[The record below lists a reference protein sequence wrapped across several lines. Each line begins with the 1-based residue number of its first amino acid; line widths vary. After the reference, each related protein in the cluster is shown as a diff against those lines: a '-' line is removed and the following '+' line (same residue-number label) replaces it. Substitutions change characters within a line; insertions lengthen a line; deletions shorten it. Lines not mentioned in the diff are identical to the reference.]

1 MIDAILRLSL
11 RFRIYVVLGMLA
23 FAAFSLWMLP
33 SLTIDAFP
41 DTTPV
46 QVQINTYATGLAA
59 EEVERQVTFPIEQE
73 INGMPKL
80 NQLRSLSKFGLSQVT
95 VTFEEGTNIYF
106 ARQQV
111 TERINNAVL
120 PAGVVKPTL
129 GPVAT
134 GLGEVLHFMV
144 QPSSPETSLTE
155 VRTFFDWVVKPN
167 LRKVPGVAE
176 INAWGGEKKQYQ
188 IRIDPD
194 RLITY
199 DISFEQVVDAIK
211 ATNMNAGGS
220 SINRGTE
227 TLIIQGIARTTTLDQ
242 IRNIVVG
249 IKKDIPI
256 QVSDVAVVMIG
267 NDFRL
272 GAISYMGKG
281 ESVMGLGFML
291 IGESSNTVTHRLK
304 EKYETIKASLPKDIK
319 MEIAYDRT
327 ELVDKVIGTVRS
339 NLFEGGLLV
348 IAILFIFLGNLRAG
362 IVVAT
367 AIPFSMF
374 FAFNGMMAFGIAGSL
389 LSLGAI
395 DFGMVVDSS
404 VVLVEHLMRRLGEEG
419 AEKRNRLELIYE
431 AAMEVRMPTLFGELI
446 IIIVYLPILT
456 LEGVEGKLFR
466 PMALTVVFAL
476 VGSLILSLTL
486 IPALA
491 SLLLPKKMSHSE
503 PFVVRIAV
511 WIYKPVLKLVLRFRI
526 AAILMVV
533 GVSMVAIM
541 MARSLGSEFIPKLS
555 EGAIVINIFRPVGT
569 SIQEAVRYNTK
580 LEKMVLAAFPDE
592 VKRVWS
598 RLGSPEVATD
608 PMGPEETDFFITLNP
623 REKWTKAK
631 TQEELIGLVDE
642 LIKPLIGQEYSFTQ
656 PIEQRMNEMISG
668 VRADVAVKIFGDNFE
683 ILKKKAEQVEQILK
697 SIQGAEDVLVEPV
710 SGQPVLQIKLKQ
722 EQLAIHGLAAK
733 TVLQH
738 IETLGSQPLGE
749 ILEGEQRFP
758 LVAKFPDSLKTRPE
772 AIGSLIVT
780 AASGEKIPLAG
791 IADIQEIRGPSRI
804 SREWGQRRITI
815 QCNVRNRDIG
825 SFVTEAQKQIKTKV
839 NFPTSRYRVEWGGGQ
854 FEQLAAAKSRLA
866 VIVPIS
872 LLLIIF
878 LLYLTYRNMTDTL
891 IVFSSVPLAC
901 IGGVAALWFR
911 QMPFS
916 ISAAVGF
923 IALFGLGVLNGM
935 LLVTFIRQLRAEG
948 MALLQAIE
956 NAGVTRL
963 RAVLMT
969 ALVAGFGFI
978 PMAFSDGVG
987 AEVQRP
993 LASVVIGGVISSSAL
1008 TLFILPV
1015 IYSFFAPKKVPALE
1029 TK

>member
-1 MIDAILRLSL
+1 MIDSILKLSL
-11 RFRIYVVLGMLA
+11 KYRIFVVLGMLA

-46 QVQINTYATGLAA
+46 QVQINTYAIGLAA

-80 NQLRSLSKFGLSQVT
+80 HQLRSLSKFGLSQVT
-95 VTFEEGTNIYF
+95 VTFEDGTNIYF

-120 PAGVVKPTL
+120 PVGVVKPTL

-144 QPSSPETSLTE
+144 QPASPETSLTD
-155 VRTFFDWVVKPN
+155 VRTFFDWVVKPS

-220 SINRGTE
+220 NINRGTE
-227 TLIIQGIARTTTLDQ
+227 TLIIQGIARTTTLDE

-256 QVSDVAVVMIG
+256 HVSDVAVVMVG
-267 NDFRL
+267 NESRL

-291 IGESSNTVTHRLK
+291 IGESSNAVTHRLK
-304 EKYETIKASLPKDIK
+304 DKYETIKASLPKDIK
-319 MEIAYDRT
+319 MDIAYDRT
-327 ELVDKVIGTVRS
+327 ELVDKVIGTVRG

-404 VVLVEHLMRRLGEEG
+404 VVLVEHLMSRMGEEG

-491 SLLLPKKMSHSE
+491 SLLLPKKMSHSD
-503 PFVVRIAV
+503 PIVVRIAV
-511 WIYKPVLKLVLRFRI
+511 WIYKPLLKLVLRFRI
-526 AAILMVV
+526 AAILLVV
-533 GVSMVAIM
+533 CVSLVAVM

-631 TQEELIGLVDE
+631 TQEELVGLVDE
-642 LIKPLIGQEYSFTQ
+642 LMKPLIGQEYSFTQ
-656 PIEQRMNEMISG
+656 PIEQRVNEMISG
-668 VRADVAVKIFGDNFE
+668 VRADVAVKIFGDDFE
-683 ILKKKAEQVEQILK
+683 VLKKKAEQVEQILK
-697 SIQGAEDVLVEPV
+697 NIQGAEDILVEPV

-733 TVLQH
+733 NVLQH

-758 LVAKFPDSLKTRPE
+758 LVAKFPDNLRSRPE
-772 AIGSLIVT
+772 AVGALIVT
-780 AASGEKIPLAG
+780 SASGEKIPLAG

-815 QCNVRNRDIG
+815 QCNVRNRDVG
-825 SFVTEAQKQIKTKV
+825 SFVNEAQKQIKTKV
-839 NFPTSRYRVEWGGGQ
+839 SFPTSRYRVEWGGQ

-872 LLLIIF
+872 LLMIIF

-891 IVFSSVPLAC
+891 IVFTSVPLAC

-948 MALLQAIE
+948 MALLLAIE

>member
-1 MIDAILRLSL
+1 
-11 RFRIYVVLGMLA
+11 
-23 FAAFSLWMLP
+23 
-33 SLTIDAFP
+33 
-41 DTTPV
+41 
-46 QVQINTYATGLAA
+46 
-59 EEVERQVTFPIEQE
+59 
-73 INGMPKL
+73 
-80 NQLRSLSKFGLSQVT
+80 
-95 VTFEEGTNIYF
+95 
-106 ARQQV
+106 
-111 TERINNAVL
+111 
-120 PAGVVKPTL
+120 
-129 GPVAT
+129 
-134 GLGEVLHFMV
+134 
-144 QPSSPETSLTE
+144 
-155 VRTFFDWVVKPN
+155 
-167 LRKVPGVAE
+167 
-176 INAWGGEKKQYQ
+176 
-188 IRIDPD
+188 
-194 RLITY
+194 
-199 DISFEQVVDAIK
+199 
-211 ATNMNAGGS
+211 
-220 SINRGTE
+220 
-227 TLIIQGIARTTTLDQ
+227 
-242 IRNIVVG
+242 
-249 IKKDIPI
+249 
-256 QVSDVAVVMIG
+256 
-267 NDFRL
+267 
-272 GAISYMGKG
+272 
-281 ESVMGLGFML
+281 
-291 IGESSNTVTHRLK
+291 
-304 EKYETIKASLPKDIK
+304 
-319 MEIAYDRT
+319 
-327 ELVDKVIGTVRS
+327 
-339 NLFEGGLLV
+339 
-348 IAILFIFLGNLRAG
+348 
-362 IVVAT
+362 
-367 AIPFSMF
+367 
-374 FAFNGMMAFGIAGSL
+374 
-389 LSLGAI
+389 
-395 DFGMVVDSS
+395 
-404 VVLVEHLMRRLGEEG
+404 
-419 AEKRNRLELIYE
+419 
-431 AAMEVRMPTLFGELI
+431 MPTLFGELI

-491 SLLLPKKMSHSE
+491 SLLLPKKMSHTE
-503 PFVVRIAV
+503 PLLVRLAV
-511 WIYKPVLKLVLRFRI
+511 WIYKPILKLVLRFRI

-533 GVSMVAIM
+533 GVSLVAIM

-631 TQEELIGLVDE
+631 TQEELIVLVDG

-656 PIEQRMNEMISG
+656 PIEQRVNEMISG
-668 VRADVAVKIFGDNFE
+668 VRADVAVKIFGDDFE
-683 ILKKKAEQVEQILK
+683 VLKKKAEQVEQILK
-697 SIQGAEDVLVEPV
+697 SIQGAEDILVEPI

-722 EQLAIHGLAAK
+722 DQLAIHGLAAK
-733 TVLQH
+733 NVLQH

-758 LVAKFPDSLKTRPE
+758 LVAKFPDNLRSRPE
-772 AIGSLIVT
+772 AVGSLIIT
-780 AASGEKIPLAG
+780 TTSGEKIPLSG
-791 IADIQEIRGPSRI
+791 VADIQEIRGPSRI

-815 QCNVRNRDIG
+815 QCNVRNRDVG

-839 NFPTSRYRVEWGGGQ
+839 SFPTSRYRVEWGGQ
-854 FEQLAAAKSRLA
+854 FEQLAAAKSRLSI
-866 VIVPIS
+866 IVPIS
-872 LLLIIF
+872 LLMIIF

-891 IVFSSVPLAC
+891 IVFTSVPLAC
-901 IGGVAALWFR
+901 IGGIAALWFR

>member
-1 MIDAILRLSL
+1 
-11 RFRIYVVLGMLA
+11 
-23 FAAFSLWMLP
+23 
-33 SLTIDAFP
+33 
-41 DTTPV
+41 
-46 QVQINTYATGLAA
+46 
-59 EEVERQVTFPIEQE
+59 
-73 INGMPKL
+73 
-80 NQLRSLSKFGLSQVT
+80 
-95 VTFEEGTNIYF
+95 
-106 ARQQV
+106 
-111 TERINNAVL
+111 
-120 PAGVVKPTL
+120 
-129 GPVAT
+129 
-134 GLGEVLHFMV
+134 
-144 QPSSPETSLTE
+144 
-155 VRTFFDWVVKPN
+155 
-167 LRKVPGVAE
+167 
-176 INAWGGEKKQYQ
+176 
-188 IRIDPD
+188 
-194 RLITY
+194 
-199 DISFEQVVDAIK
+199 
-211 ATNMNAGGS
+211 
-220 SINRGTE
+220 
-227 TLIIQGIARTTTLDQ
+227 
-242 IRNIVVG
+242 
-249 IKKDIPI
+249 
-256 QVSDVAVVMIG
+256 
-267 NDFRL
+267 
-272 GAISYMGKG
+272 
-281 ESVMGLGFML
+281 
-291 IGESSNTVTHRLK
+291 
-304 EKYETIKASLPKDIK
+304 
-319 MEIAYDRT
+319 
-327 ELVDKVIGTVRS
+327 
-339 NLFEGGLLV
+339 
-348 IAILFIFLGNLRAG
+348 
-362 IVVAT
+362 
-367 AIPFSMF
+367 
-374 FAFNGMMAFGIAGSL
+374 MMAFGIAGSL

-404 VVLVEHLMRRLGEEG
+404 VVLVEHLMSRMGEEG

-491 SLLLPKKMSHSE
+491 SLLLPKKMSHSD
-503 PFVVRIAV
+503 PIVVRIAV
-511 WIYKPVLKLVLRFRI
+511 WIYRPLLKLVLRFRI
-526 AAILMVV
+526 AAILIVV
-533 GVSMVAIM
+533 CVSLVAVM

-631 TQEELIGLVDE
+631 TQEELVGLVDE
-642 LIKPLIGQEYSFTQ
+642 LMKPLIGQEYSFTQ
-656 PIEQRMNEMISG
+656 PIEQRVNEMISG
-668 VRADVAVKIFGDNFE
+668 VRADVAVKIFGDDFE
-683 ILKKKAEQVEQILK
+683 VLKKKAEQVEQILK
-697 SIQGAEDVLVEPV
+697 NIQGAEDILVEPV

-722 EQLAIHGLAAK
+722 EQLATHGLAAK
-733 TVLQH
+733 NVLQH

-758 LVAKFPDSLKTRPE
+758 LVAKFPDNLRSRPE
-772 AIGSLIVT
+772 AVGALIIT
-780 AASGEKIPLAG
+780 SASGEKIPLSG

-815 QCNVRNRDIG
+815 QCNVRNRDVG
-825 SFVTEAQKQIKTKV
+825 SFVNEAQKQIKTKV
-839 NFPTSRYRVEWGGGQ
+839 SFPTSRYRVEWGGQ

-872 LLLIIF
+872 LLMIIF

-891 IVFSSVPLAC
+891 IVFTSVPLAC

-948 MALLQAIE
+948 MALLLAIE

-987 AEVQRP
+987 AEVQKP

>member
-1 MIDAILRLSL
+1 MIDAILKLSL
-11 RFRIYVVLGMLA
+11 RYRIFVVFGMLV

-33 SLTIDAFP
+33 SLTIDVFP

-95 VTFEEGTNIYF
+95 VTFDDGTNIYF

-134 GLGEVLHFMV
+134 GLGEILHFMV
-144 QPSSPETSLTE
+144 QPVSPETSLTD
-155 VRTFFDWVVKPN
+155 VRTFFDWVVKPG

-199 DISFEQVVDAIK
+199 DISFEQIVDAIK
-211 ATNMNAGGS
+211 STNMNAGGS
-220 SINRGTE
+220 NIERGTE
-227 TLIIQGIARTTTLDQ
+227 TLIIQGMARTKTLDE

-256 QVSDVAVVMIG
+256 QISDVAVVMVG
-267 NDFRL
+267 NDSRL

-291 IGESSNTVTHRLK
+291 IGESSNTITHRLK
-304 EKYETIKASLPKDIK
+304 DKYEIIKAGLPKDIK
-319 MEIAYDRT
+319 MDIAYDRT
-327 ELVDKVIGTVRS
+327 ELVDKVIGTVRG

-348 IAILFIFLGNLRAG
+348 IAVLFIFLGNLRAG

-404 VVLVEHLMRRLGEEG
+404 VVLVEHLMRRMGEEG

-503 PFVVRIAV
+503 PIVVRLAV
-511 WIYKPVLKLVLRFRI
+511 WIYKPILKFVLRFRI
-526 AAILMVV
+526 AAIMMVV
-533 GVSMVAIM
+533 GVSLVAVM

-580 LEKMVLAAFPDE
+580 LENMVLAAFPDE

-608 PMGPEETDFFITLNP
+608 PMGPEETDFFITFNP

-631 TQEELIGLVDE
+631 TQEELIGLVDR

-656 PIEQRMNEMISG
+656 PIEQRVNEMISG
-668 VRADVAVKIFGDNFE
+668 VRADVAVKIFGDDFE
-683 ILKKKAEQVEQILK
+683 VLKKKAEQVEQILK
-697 SIQGAEDVLVEPV
+697 NIQGAEDILVEPV

-733 TVLQH
+733 NVLQH
-738 IETLGSQPLGE
+738 IETLGGQPLGE

-758 LVAKFPDSLKTRPE
+758 LVAKFPDNLTSRPE
-772 AIGSLIVT
+772 AVGALIVT
-780 AASGEKIPLAG
+780 SASGEKIPLAG

-815 QCNVRNRDIG
+815 QCNVRNRDVG

-839 NFPTSRYRVEWGGGQ
+839 SFPTSRYRVEWGGQ

-866 VIVPIS
+866 IIVPIS
-872 LLLIIF
+872 LLMIIF

-891 IVFSSVPLAC
+891 IVFTSVPLAC

-987 AEVQRP
+987 AEVQKP

-1015 IYSFFAPKKVPALE
+1015 IYSFFAPKKVPPLE

>member
-1 MIDAILRLSL
+1 
-11 RFRIYVVLGMLA
+11 
-23 FAAFSLWMLP
+23 
-33 SLTIDAFP
+33 
-41 DTTPV
+41 
-46 QVQINTYATGLAA
+46 
-59 EEVERQVTFPIEQE
+59 
-73 INGMPKL
+73 
-80 NQLRSLSKFGLSQVT
+80 
-95 VTFEEGTNIYF
+95 
-106 ARQQV
+106 
-111 TERINNAVL
+111 
-120 PAGVVKPTL
+120 
-129 GPVAT
+129 
-134 GLGEVLHFMV
+134 
-144 QPSSPETSLTE
+144 
-155 VRTFFDWVVKPN
+155 
-167 LRKVPGVAE
+167 
-176 INAWGGEKKQYQ
+176 
-188 IRIDPD
+188 
-194 RLITY
+194 
-199 DISFEQVVDAIK
+199 
-211 ATNMNAGGS
+211 
-220 SINRGTE
+220 
-227 TLIIQGIARTTTLDQ
+227 
-242 IRNIVVG
+242 
-249 IKKDIPI
+249 
-256 QVSDVAVVMIG
+256 
-267 NDFRL
+267 
-272 GAISYMGKG
+272 
-281 ESVMGLGFML
+281 
-291 IGESSNTVTHRLK
+291 
-304 EKYETIKASLPKDIK
+304 
-319 MEIAYDRT
+319 
-327 ELVDKVIGTVRS
+327 
-339 NLFEGGLLV
+339 
-348 IAILFIFLGNLRAG
+348 
-362 IVVAT
+362 
-367 AIPFSMF
+367 
-374 FAFNGMMAFGIAGSL
+374 
-389 LSLGAI
+389 
-395 DFGMVVDSS
+395 
-404 VVLVEHLMRRLGEEG
+404 
-419 AEKRNRLELIYE
+419 
-431 AAMEVRMPTLFGELI
+431 MEVRMPTLFGELI

-503 PFVVRIAV
+503 PIVVRIAV
-511 WIYKPVLKLVLRFRI
+511 WIYKPLLKMVLRFRI

-533 GVSMVAIM
+533 CVSLVAVM

-631 TQEELIGLVDE
+631 TQEELVGLVDE
-642 LIKPLIGQEYSFTQ
+642 LMRPLIGQEYSFTQ
-656 PIEQRMNEMISG
+656 PIEQRVNEMISG
-668 VRADVAVKIFGDNFE
+668 VRADVAVKIFGDDFE
-683 ILKKKAEQVEQILK
+683 VLKKKAEQVEQILK
-697 SIQGAEDVLVEPV
+697 NIQGAEDILVEPV

-722 EQLAIHGLAAK
+722 EQLATHGLAAK
-733 TVLQH
+733 NVLQH

-758 LVAKFPDSLKTRPE
+758 LVAKFPDNLRSRPE
-772 AIGSLIVT
+772 AVGALIVT
-780 AASGEKIPLAG
+780 SASGEKIPLAG

-815 QCNVRNRDIG
+815 QCNVRNRDVG
-825 SFVTEAQKQIKTKV
+825 SFVNEAQKQIKSKV
-839 NFPTSRYRVEWGGGQ
+839 SFPTSRYRVEWGGQ

-872 LLLIIF
+872 LLMIIF

-891 IVFSSVPLAC
+891 IVFTSVPLAC

-948 MALLQAIE
+948 MALLLAIE
-956 NAGVTRL
+956 NAGITRL

-1015 IYSFFAPKKVPALE
+1015 IYSFFAPKKVPPLE

>member
-1 MIDAILRLSL
+1 M
-11 RFRIYVVLGMLA
+11 
-23 FAAFSLWMLP
+23 
-33 SLTIDAFP
+33 
-41 DTTPV
+41 
-46 QVQINTYATGLAA
+46 
-59 EEVERQVTFPIEQE
+59 
-73 INGMPKL
+73 
-80 NQLRSLSKFGLSQVT
+80 
-95 VTFEEGTNIYF
+95 
-106 ARQQV
+106 
-111 TERINNAVL
+111 
-120 PAGVVKPTL
+120 
-129 GPVAT
+129 
-134 GLGEVLHFMV
+134 
-144 QPSSPETSLTE
+144 
-155 VRTFFDWVVKPN
+155 
-167 LRKVPGVAE
+167 
-176 INAWGGEKKQYQ
+176 
-188 IRIDPD
+188 
-194 RLITY
+194 
-199 DISFEQVVDAIK
+199 
-211 ATNMNAGGS
+211 
-220 SINRGTE
+220 
-227 TLIIQGIARTTTLDQ
+227 
-242 IRNIVVG
+242 
-249 IKKDIPI
+249 
-256 QVSDVAVVMIG
+256 
-267 NDFRL
+267 
-272 GAISYMGKG
+272 
-281 ESVMGLGFML
+281 
-291 IGESSNTVTHRLK
+291 
-304 EKYETIKASLPKDIK
+304 
-319 MEIAYDRT
+319 
-327 ELVDKVIGTVRS
+327 
-339 NLFEGGLLV
+339 
-348 IAILFIFLGNLRAG
+348 
-362 IVVAT
+362 
-367 AIPFSMF
+367 
-374 FAFNGMMAFGIAGSL
+374 
-389 LSLGAI
+389 
-395 DFGMVVDSS
+395 
-404 VVLVEHLMRRLGEEG
+404 GEEG

-503 PFVVRIAV
+503 PIVVRIAV
-511 WIYKPVLKLVLRFRI
+511 WIYKPLLKMVLRFRI

-533 GVSMVAIM
+533 CVSLVAVM

-592 VKRVWS
+592 LKRVWS

-631 TQEELIGLVDE
+631 TQEELVGLVDE
-642 LIKPLIGQEYSFTQ
+642 LMKPLIGQEYSFTQ
-656 PIEQRMNEMISG
+656 PIEQRVNEMISG
-668 VRADVAVKIFGDNFE
+668 VRADVAVKIFGDDFE
-683 ILKKKAEQVEQILK
+683 VLKKKAEQVEQILK
-697 SIQGAEDVLVEPV
+697 NIQGAEDILVEPV

-722 EQLAIHGLAAK
+722 EQLATHGLAAK
-733 TVLQH
+733 NVLQH

-758 LVAKFPDSLKTRPE
+758 LVAKFPDNLRSRPE
-772 AIGSLIVT
+772 AVGALIIT
-780 AASGEKIPLAG
+780 SASGEKIPLSG

-815 QCNVRNRDIG
+815 QCNVRNRDVG
-825 SFVTEAQKQIKTKV
+825 SFVNEAQKQIKTKV
-839 NFPTSRYRVEWGGGQ
+839 SFPTSRYRVEWGGQ

-872 LLLIIF
+872 LLMIIF

-891 IVFSSVPLAC
+891 IVFTSVPLAC

-948 MALLQAIE
+948 MALLLAIE

-987 AEVQRP
+987 AEVQKP

>member
-1 MIDAILRLSL
+1 
-11 RFRIYVVLGMLA
+11 
-23 FAAFSLWMLP
+23 
-33 SLTIDAFP
+33 
-41 DTTPV
+41 
-46 QVQINTYATGLAA
+46 
-59 EEVERQVTFPIEQE
+59 
-73 INGMPKL
+73 
-80 NQLRSLSKFGLSQVT
+80 
-95 VTFEEGTNIYF
+95 
-106 ARQQV
+106 
-111 TERINNAVL
+111 
-120 PAGVVKPTL
+120 
-129 GPVAT
+129 
-134 GLGEVLHFMV
+134 
-144 QPSSPETSLTE
+144 
-155 VRTFFDWVVKPN
+155 
-167 LRKVPGVAE
+167 
-176 INAWGGEKKQYQ
+176 
-188 IRIDPD
+188 
-194 RLITY
+194 
-199 DISFEQVVDAIK
+199 
-211 ATNMNAGGS
+211 
-220 SINRGTE
+220 
-227 TLIIQGIARTTTLDQ
+227 
-242 IRNIVVG
+242 
-249 IKKDIPI
+249 
-256 QVSDVAVVMIG
+256 
-267 NDFRL
+267 
-272 GAISYMGKG
+272 
-281 ESVMGLGFML
+281 
-291 IGESSNTVTHRLK
+291 
-304 EKYETIKASLPKDIK
+304 
-319 MEIAYDRT
+319 
-327 ELVDKVIGTVRS
+327 
-339 NLFEGGLLV
+339 
-348 IAILFIFLGNLRAG
+348 
-362 IVVAT
+362 
-367 AIPFSMF
+367 
-374 FAFNGMMAFGIAGSL
+374 MMAFGIAGSL

-404 VVLVEHLMRRLGEEG
+404 VVLVEHLMSRMGEEG

-503 PFVVRIAV
+503 PIVVRIAV
-511 WIYKPVLKLVLRFRI
+511 WIYKPLLKMVLRFRI

-533 GVSMVAIM
+533 CVSLVAVM

-631 TQEELIGLVDE
+631 TQEELVGLVDE
-642 LIKPLIGQEYSFTQ
+642 LLRPLIGQEYSFTQ
-656 PIEQRMNEMISG
+656 PIEQRVNEMISG
-668 VRADVAVKIFGDNFE
+668 VRADVAVKIFGDDFE
-683 ILKKKAEQVEQILK
+683 VLKKKAEQVEQILK
-697 SIQGAEDVLVEPV
+697 NIQGAEDILVEPV

-722 EQLAIHGLAAK
+722 EQLATHGLAAK
-733 TVLQH
+733 NVLQH

-758 LVAKFPDSLKTRPE
+758 LVAKFPDNLRSRPE
-772 AIGSLIVT
+772 AVGALIVT
-780 AASGEKIPLAG
+780 SASGEKIPLAG

-815 QCNVRNRDIG
+815 QCNVRNRDVG
-825 SFVTEAQKQIKTKV
+825 SFVNEAQKQIKSKV
-839 NFPTSRYRVEWGGGQ
+839 SFPTSRYRVEWGGQ

-872 LLLIIF
+872 LLMIIF

-891 IVFSSVPLAC
+891 IVFTSVPLAC

-948 MALLQAIE
+948 MALLLAIE
-956 NAGVTRL
+956 NAGITRL

-1015 IYSFFAPKKVPALE
+1015 IYSFFAPKKVPPLE

>member
-1 MIDAILRLSL
+1 MIDAILKLSL
-11 RFRIYVVLGMLA
+11 RYRIFVVLGMLV

-95 VTFEEGTNIYF
+95 VTFDDGTNIYF

-111 TERINNAVL
+111 TERISNAVL

-134 GLGEVLHFMV
+134 GLGEILHFMV
-144 QPSSPETSLTE
+144 QPASPETSLTD
-155 VRTFFDWVVKPN
+155 VRTFFDWVVKPS

-211 ATNMNAGGS
+211 STNMNAGGS
-220 SINRGTE
+220 NIARGTE
-227 TLIIQGIARTTTLDQ
+227 TLIIQGIARTKTLDE

-256 QVSDVAVVMIG
+256 QVSDVAMVMVG
-267 NDFRL
+267 NDSRL

-291 IGESSNTVTHRLK
+291 IGESSNTITHRLK
-304 EKYETIKASLPKDIK
+304 DKYETIKASLPKDIK
-319 MEIAYDRT
+319 MDIAYDRT
-327 ELVDKVIGTVRS
+327 ELVDKVIGTVRG

-348 IAILFIFLGNLRAG
+348 IAVLFIFLGNLRAG

-404 VVLVEHLMRRLGEEG
+404 VVLVEHLMRRMGEEG

-503 PFVVRIAV
+503 PIVVRLAA
-511 WIYKPVLKLVLRFRI
+511 WIYKPILKLVLRFRI
-526 AAILMVV
+526 AAIMMVV
-533 GVSMVAIM
+533 GVSLVAVM

-631 TQEELIGLVDE
+631 TQEELIVLVDG

-656 PIEQRMNEMISG
+656 PIEQRVNEMISG
-668 VRADVAVKIFGDNFE
+668 VRADVAVKIFGDDFE
-683 ILKKKAEQVEQILK
+683 VLKKKAEQVEQILK
-697 SIQGAEDVLVEPV
+697 TIQGAEDILVEPV

-733 TVLQH
+733 NVLQH

-758 LVAKFPDSLKTRPE
+758 LVAKVPDNLRSRPE
-772 AIGSLIVT
+772 AVGALIVT
-780 AASGEKIPLAG
+780 SASGEKIPLAG

-815 QCNVRNRDIG
+815 QCNVRNRDVG

-839 NFPTSRYRVEWGGGQ
+839 SFPTSRYRVEWGGQ

-866 VIVPIS
+866 IIVPIS
-872 LLLIIF
+872 LLMIIF

-891 IVFSSVPLAC
+891 IVFTSVPLAC

-987 AEVQRP
+987 AEVQKP

-1015 IYSFFAPKKVPALE
+1015 IYSFFAPKKVPPLE

>member
-1 MIDAILRLSL
+1 MIDAILKLSL
-11 RFRIYVVLGMLA
+11 RYRIFVVLGMLV

-95 VTFEEGTNIYF
+95 VTFDDGTNIYF

-111 TERINNAVL
+111 TERISNAVL

-134 GLGEVLHFMV
+134 GLGEILHFMV
-144 QPSSPETSLTE
+144 QPASPETSLTD
-155 VRTFFDWVVKPN
+155 VRTFFDWVVKPS

-211 ATNMNAGGS
+211 STNMNAGGS
-220 SINRGTE
+220 NIARGTE
-227 TLIIQGIARTTTLDQ
+227 TLIIQGIARTKTLDE

-256 QVSDVAVVMIG
+256 QVSDVAVVMVG
-267 NDFRL
+267 NDSRL

-291 IGESSNTVTHRLK
+291 IGESSNTITHRLK
-304 EKYETIKASLPKDIK
+304 DKYETIKASLPKDIK
-319 MEIAYDRT
+319 MDIAYDRT
-327 ELVDKVIGTVRS
+327 ELVDKVIGTVRG

-348 IAILFIFLGNLRAG
+348 IAVLFIFLGNLRAG

-404 VVLVEHLMRRLGEEG
+404 VVLVEHLMRRMGEEG

-503 PFVVRIAV
+503 PIVVRLAV
-511 WIYKPVLKLVLRFRI
+511 WIYKPILKLVLRFRI
-526 AAILMVV
+526 AAIMMVV
-533 GVSMVAIM
+533 GVSLVAIM

-631 TQEELIGLVDE
+631 TQEELIVLVDG

-656 PIEQRMNEMISG
+656 PIEQRVNEMISG
-668 VRADVAVKIFGDNFE
+668 VRADVAVKIFGDDFE
-683 ILKKKAEQVEQILK
+683 VLKKKAEQVEQILK
-697 SIQGAEDVLVEPV
+697 TIQGAEDILVEPV

-733 TVLQH
+733 NVLQH

-758 LVAKFPDSLKTRPE
+758 LVAKFPDNLRSRPE
-772 AIGSLIVT
+772 AVGALIVT
-780 AASGEKIPLAG
+780 SASGEKIPLAG

-815 QCNVRNRDIG
+815 QCNVRNRDVG

-839 NFPTSRYRVEWGGGQ
+839 SFPTSRYRVEWGGQ

-866 VIVPIS
+866 IIVPIS
-872 LLLIIF
+872 LLMIIF

-891 IVFSSVPLAC
+891 IVFTSVPLAC

-987 AEVQRP
+987 AEVQKP

-1015 IYSFFAPKKVPALE
+1015 IYSFLAPKKVPPLE

>member
-1 MIDAILRLSL
+1 MIDAILKLSL
-11 RFRIYVVLGMLA
+11 KYRIFVVLGMLV

-46 QVQINTYATGLAA
+46 QVQINTYAIGLAA

-95 VTFEEGTNIYF
+95 VTFEDGTNIYF

-120 PAGVVKPTL
+120 PVGVVKPTL

-144 QPSSPETSLTE
+144 QPASPETSLTD
-155 VRTFFDWVVKPN
+155 VRTFFDWVVKPS

-220 SINRGTE
+220 NINRGTE
-227 TLIIQGIARTTTLDQ
+227 TLIIQGIARTTTLDE

-256 QVSDVAVVMIG
+256 HVSDVAVVMVG
-267 NDFRL
+267 NESRL

-291 IGESSNTVTHRLK
+291 IGESSNAVTHRLK
-304 EKYETIKASLPKDIK
+304 DKYETIKASLPKDIK
-319 MEIAYDRT
+319 MDIAYDRT
-327 ELVDKVIGTVRS
+327 ELVDKVIGTVRG

-404 VVLVEHLMRRLGEEG
+404 VVLVEHLMSRMGEEG

-491 SLLLPKKMSHSE
+491 SLLLPKKMSHSD
-503 PFVVRIAV
+503 PIVVRIAV
-511 WIYKPVLKLVLRFRI
+511 WIYRPLLKLVLRFRI
-526 AAILMVV
+526 AAILIVV
-533 GVSMVAIM
+533 CVSLVAVM

-631 TQEELIGLVDE
+631 TQEELIGLVDG

-656 PIEQRMNEMISG
+656 PIEQRVNEMISG
-668 VRADVAVKIFGDNFE
+668 VRADVAVKIFGDDFE
-683 ILKKKAEQVEQILK
+683 VLKKKAEQVEQILK
-697 SIQGAEDVLVEPV
+697 NIQGAEDILVEPV

-733 TVLQH
+733 NVLQH

-758 LVAKFPDSLKTRPE
+758 LVAKFPDNLRSRPE
-772 AIGSLIVT
+772 AVGALIVT
-780 AASGEKIPLAG
+780 SASGEKIPLAG

-815 QCNVRNRDIG
+815 QCNVRNRDVG
-825 SFVTEAQKQIKTKV
+825 SFVNEAQKQIKTKV
-839 NFPTSRYRVEWGGGQ
+839 SFPTSRYRVEWGGQ

-872 LLLIIF
+872 LLMIIF
-878 LLYLTYRNMTDTL
+878 LLYLTYRNMIDTM
-891 IVFSSVPLAC
+891 IVFTSVPLAC

-948 MALLQAIE
+948 MALLLAIE

>member
-1 MIDAILRLSL
+1 MIDAILKISL
-11 RFRIYVVLGMLA
+11 RYRIFVVLGMLV

-95 VTFEEGTNIYF
+95 VTFDDGTNIYF

-111 TERINNAVL
+111 TERISNAVL

-134 GLGEVLHFMV
+134 GLGEILHFMV
-144 QPSSPETSLTE
+144 QPASPETSLTD
-155 VRTFFDWVVKPN
+155 VRTFFDWVVKPS

-211 ATNMNAGGS
+211 STNMNAGGS
-220 SINRGTE
+220 NIARGTE
-227 TLIIQGIARTTTLDQ
+227 TLIIQGIARTKTLDE

-256 QVSDVAVVMIG
+256 QVSDVAVVMVG
-267 NDFRL
+267 NDSRL

-291 IGESSNTVTHRLK
+291 IGESSNTITHRLK
-304 EKYETIKASLPKDIK
+304 DKYETIKASLPKDIK
-319 MEIAYDRT
+319 MDIAYDRT
-327 ELVDKVIGTVRS
+327 ELVDKVIGTVRG

-348 IAILFIFLGNLRAG
+348 IAVLFIFLGNLRAG

-404 VVLVEHLMRRLGEEG
+404 VVLVEHLMRRMGEEG

-503 PFVVRIAV
+503 PIVVRLAA
-511 WIYKPVLKLVLRFRI
+511 WIYKPILKLVLRFRI
-526 AAILMVV
+526 AAIMMVV
-533 GVSMVAIM
+533 GVSLVAVM

-608 PMGPEETDFFITLNP
+608 PMGPEETDFFITLNA

-631 TQEELIGLVDE
+631 TQEELIVLVDG

-656 PIEQRMNEMISG
+656 PIEQRVNEMISG
-668 VRADVAVKIFGDNFE
+668 VRADVAVKIFGDDFE
-683 ILKKKAEQVEQILK
+683 VLKKKAEQVEQILK
-697 SIQGAEDVLVEPV
+697 TIQGAEDILVEPV

-733 TVLQH
+733 NVLQH

-758 LVAKFPDSLKTRPE
+758 LVAKFPDNLRSRPE
-772 AIGSLIVT
+772 AVGALIVT
-780 AASGEKIPLAG
+780 SASGEKIPLAG

-815 QCNVRNRDIG
+815 QCNVRNRDVG

-839 NFPTSRYRVEWGGGQ
+839 SFPTSRYRVEWGGQ

-866 VIVPIS
+866 IIVPIS
-872 LLLIIF
+872 LLMIIF

-891 IVFSSVPLAC
+891 IVFTSVPLAC

-987 AEVQRP
+987 AEVQKP

-1015 IYSFFAPKKVPALE
+1015 IYSFFAPKKVPPLE

>member
-1 MIDAILRLSL
+1 MIDTILKFSL
-11 RFRIYVVLGMLA
+11 KYRIFVVLGMLA

-46 QVQINTYATGLAA
+46 QVQINTYAIGLAA

-80 NQLRSLSKFGLSQVT
+80 HQLRSLSKFGLSQVT
-95 VTFEEGTNIYF
+95 VTFEDGTNIYF

-120 PAGVVKPTL
+120 PVGVVKPVL

-144 QPSSPETSLTE
+144 QPASPETSLTD

-194 RLITY
+194 RLTTY

-220 SINRGTE
+220 NINRGTE
-227 TLIIQGIARTTTLDQ
+227 TLIIQGVARTTTLDE

-256 QVSDVAVVMIG
+256 QVSDIAVVMIG
-267 NDFRL
+267 NDSRL

-291 IGESSNTVTHRLK
+291 IGESSNAVTHRLK
-304 EKYETIKASLPKDIK
+304 DKYETIKASLPKDIK
-319 MEIAYDRT
+319 MDIAYDRT
-327 ELVDKVIGTVRS
+327 ELVDKVIGTVRG

-348 IAILFIFLGNLRAG
+348 VAILFIFLGNLRAG

-404 VVLVEHLMRRLGEEG
+404 VVLVEHLMSRMGEAG

-491 SLLLPKKMSHSE
+491 SLLLPKKMSHSV
-503 PFVVRIAV
+503 PIVVRIAV
-511 WIYKPVLKLVLRFRI
+511 WIYKPLLKLVLRFRI

-533 GVSMVAIM
+533 CVSVVAVM

-631 TQEELIGLVDE
+631 TQEELVGLVDE
-642 LIKPLIGQEYSFTQ
+642 LLKPLIGQEYSFTQ
-656 PIEQRMNEMISG
+656 PIEQRVNEMISG
-668 VRADVAVKIFGDNFE
+668 VRADVAVKIFGDDFE
-683 ILKKKAEQVEQILK
+683 VLKKKAEQVEQILK
-697 SIQGAEDVLVEPV
+697 NIQGAEDILVEPV

-722 EQLAIHGLAAK
+722 EQLATHGLAAK
-733 TVLQH
+733 NVLQH

-758 LVAKFPDSLKTRPE
+758 LVAKFPDNLRSRPE
-772 AIGSLIVT
+772 AVGALIIT
-780 AASGEKIPLAG
+780 SASGEKIPLAG

-815 QCNVRNRDIG
+815 QCNVRNRDVG
-825 SFVTEAQKQIKTKV
+825 SFVNEAQKQIKTKV
-839 NFPTSRYRVEWGGGQ
+839 TFPTSRYRIEWGGQ
-854 FEQLAAAKSRLA
+854 FEQLAAAKSRLT

-872 LLLIIF
+872 LLMIIF

-891 IVFSSVPLAC
+891 IVFTSVPLAC

-948 MALLQAIE
+948 MALLLAIE

-969 ALVAGFGFI
+969 ALVAGFGFV

-1015 IYSFFAPKKVPALE
+1015 IYSFFAPKKVPPLE

>member
-1 MIDAILRLSL
+1 MIDAILKLSL
-11 RFRIYVVLGMLA
+11 RYRIFVVLGMLV

-46 QVQINTYATGLAA
+46 QVQINTYAIGLAA

-95 VTFEEGTNIYF
+95 VTFEDGTNIYF

-111 TERINNAVL
+111 TERINNAIL

-144 QPSSPETSLTE
+144 QPASPETSLTD
-155 VRTFFDWVVKPN
+155 VRTFFDWVVKPS

-194 RLITY
+194 RLISY

-220 SINRGTE
+220 NINRGTE
-227 TLIIQGIARTTTLDQ
+227 TLIIQGIARTTTLDE

-267 NDFRL
+267 NDSRL

-291 IGESSNTVTHRLK
+291 IGESSNAVTHRLK
-304 EKYETIKASLPKDIK
+304 DKYETIKASLPKDIK
-319 MEIAYDRT
+319 MDIAYDRT
-327 ELVDKVIGTVRS
+327 ELVDKVIGTVRG

-348 IAILFIFLGNLRAG
+348 VAILFIFLGNLRAG

-404 VVLVEHLMRRLGEEG
+404 VVLVEHLMSRMGEEG

-491 SLLLPKKMSHSE
+491 SLLLPKKMSHSD
-503 PFVVRIAV
+503 PIVVRIAV
-511 WIYKPVLKLVLRFRI
+511 WIYKPLLKLVLRFRI
-526 AAILMVV
+526 AAILMVAC
-533 GVSMVAIM
+533 VSLVAVM

-631 TQEELIGLVDE
+631 TQEELIGLVDG
-642 LIKPLIGQEYSFTQ
+642 LMKPLIGQEYSFTQ
-656 PIEQRMNEMISG
+656 PIEQRVNEMISG
-668 VRADVAVKIFGDNFE
+668 VRADVAVKIFGDDFE
-683 ILKKKAEQVEQILK
+683 VLKKKAEQVEQILK
-697 SIQGAEDVLVEPV
+697 NIQGAEDILVEPV

-733 TVLQH
+733 NVLQH

-758 LVAKFPDSLKTRPE
+758 LVAKFPDNLRSRPE
-772 AIGSLIVT
+772 AVGALMVT
-780 AASGEKIPLAG
+780 SASGEKIPLAG

-815 QCNVRNRDIG
+815 QCNVRNRDVG
-825 SFVTEAQKQIKTKV
+825 SFVNEAQKQIKTKV
-839 NFPTSRYRVEWGGGQ
+839 SFPTSRYRVEWGGQ

-866 VIVPIS
+866 IIVPIS
-872 LLLIIF
+872 LLMIIF

-891 IVFSSVPLAC
+891 IVFTSVPLAC

-948 MALLQAIE
+948 MALLLAIE

-1015 IYSFFAPKKVPALE
+1015 IYSFFAPKKVPPLE

>member
-1 MIDAILRLSL
+1 MIDAILKLSL
-11 RFRIYVVLGMLA
+11 RYRIFVVLGMLV

-95 VTFEEGTNIYF
+95 VTFDDGTNIYF

-111 TERINNAVL
+111 TERISNAVL

-134 GLGEVLHFMV
+134 GLGEILHFMV
-144 QPSSPETSLTE
+144 QPASPETSLTD
-155 VRTFFDWVVKPN
+155 VRTFFDWVVKPS

-211 ATNMNAGGS
+211 STNMNAGGS
-220 SINRGTE
+220 NIARGTE
-227 TLIIQGIARTTTLDQ
+227 TLIIQGIARTKTLDE

-256 QVSDVAVVMIG
+256 QVSDVAMVMVG
-267 NDFRL
+267 NDSRL

-291 IGESSNTVTHRLK
+291 IGESSNTITHRLK
-304 EKYETIKASLPKDIK
+304 DKYETIKASLPKDIK
-319 MEIAYDRT
+319 MDIAYDRT
-327 ELVDKVIGTVRS
+327 ELVDKVIGTVRG

-348 IAILFIFLGNLRAG
+348 IAVLFIFLGNLRAG

-367 AIPFSMF
+367 AIPFSIF

-404 VVLVEHLMRRLGEEG
+404 VVLVEHLMRRMGEEG

-503 PFVVRIAV
+503 PIVVRLAA
-511 WIYKPVLKLVLRFRI
+511 WIYKPILKLVLRFRI
-526 AAILMVV
+526 AAIMMVV
-533 GVSMVAIM
+533 GVSLVAVM

-631 TQEELIGLVDE
+631 TQEELIVLVDG

-656 PIEQRMNEMISG
+656 PIEQRVNEMISG
-668 VRADVAVKIFGDNFE
+668 VRADVAVKIFGDDFE
-683 ILKKKAEQVEQILK
+683 VLKKKAEQVEQILK
-697 SIQGAEDVLVEPV
+697 TIQGAEDILVEPV

-733 TVLQH
+733 NVLQH

-758 LVAKFPDSLKTRPE
+758 LVAKFPDNLRSRPE
-772 AIGSLIVT
+772 AVGALIVT
-780 AASGEKIPLAG
+780 SASGEKIPLAG

-815 QCNVRNRDIG
+815 QCNVRNRDVG

-839 NFPTSRYRVEWGGGQ
+839 SFPTSRYRVEWGGQ

-866 VIVPIS
+866 IIVPIS
-872 LLLIIF
+872 LLMIIF

-891 IVFSSVPLAC
+891 IVFTSVPLAC

-935 LLVTFIRQLRAEG
+935 LLVTFIRQLRAKG

-1015 IYSFFAPKKVPALE
+1015 IYSFFAPKKVPPLE

>member
-1 MIDAILRLSL
+1 
-11 RFRIYVVLGMLA
+11 
-23 FAAFSLWMLP
+23 
-33 SLTIDAFP
+33 
-41 DTTPV
+41 
-46 QVQINTYATGLAA
+46 
-59 EEVERQVTFPIEQE
+59 
-73 INGMPKL
+73 
-80 NQLRSLSKFGLSQVT
+80 
-95 VTFEEGTNIYF
+95 
-106 ARQQV
+106 
-111 TERINNAVL
+111 
-120 PAGVVKPTL
+120 
-129 GPVAT
+129 
-134 GLGEVLHFMV
+134 
-144 QPSSPETSLTE
+144 
-155 VRTFFDWVVKPN
+155 
-167 LRKVPGVAE
+167 
-176 INAWGGEKKQYQ
+176 
-188 IRIDPD
+188 
-194 RLITY
+194 
-199 DISFEQVVDAIK
+199 
-211 ATNMNAGGS
+211 
-220 SINRGTE
+220 
-227 TLIIQGIARTTTLDQ
+227 
-242 IRNIVVG
+242 
-249 IKKDIPI
+249 
-256 QVSDVAVVMIG
+256 
-267 NDFRL
+267 
-272 GAISYMGKG
+272 
-281 ESVMGLGFML
+281 
-291 IGESSNTVTHRLK
+291 
-304 EKYETIKASLPKDIK
+304 
-319 MEIAYDRT
+319 
-327 ELVDKVIGTVRS
+327 
-339 NLFEGGLLV
+339 
-348 IAILFIFLGNLRAG
+348 
-362 IVVAT
+362 
-367 AIPFSMF
+367 
-374 FAFNGMMAFGIAGSL
+374 MA
-389 LSLGAI
+389 
-395 DFGMVVDSS
+395 
-404 VVLVEHLMRRLGEEG
+404 EEG

-503 PFVVRIAV
+503 PIVVRIAV
-511 WIYKPVLKLVLRFRI
+511 WIYKPLLKMVLRFRI

-533 GVSMVAIM
+533 CVSLVAVM

-631 TQEELIGLVDE
+631 TQEELVGLVDE
-642 LIKPLIGQEYSFTQ
+642 LMRPLIGQEYSFTQ
-656 PIEQRMNEMISG
+656 PIEQRVNEMISG
-668 VRADVAVKIFGDNFE
+668 VRADVAVKIFGDDFE
-683 ILKKKAEQVEQILK
+683 VLKKKAEQVEQILK
-697 SIQGAEDVLVEPV
+697 NIQGAEDILVEPV

-722 EQLAIHGLAAK
+722 EQLATHGLAAK
-733 TVLQH
+733 NVLQH

-758 LVAKFPDSLKTRPE
+758 LVAKFPDNLRSRPE
-772 AIGSLIVT
+772 AVGALIVT
-780 AASGEKIPLAG
+780 SASGEKIPLAG

-815 QCNVRNRDIG
+815 QCNVRNRDVG
-825 SFVTEAQKQIKTKV
+825 SFVNEAQKQIKSKV
-839 NFPTSRYRVEWGGGQ
+839 SFPTSRYRVEWGGQ

-872 LLLIIF
+872 LLMIIF

-891 IVFSSVPLAC
+891 IVFTSVPLAC

-948 MALLQAIE
+948 MALLLAIE
-956 NAGVTRL
+956 NAGITRL

-1015 IYSFFAPKKVPALE
+1015 IYSFFAPKKVPPLE

>member
-1 MIDAILRLSL
+1 MIDAILKLSL
-11 RFRIYVVLGMLA
+11 KYRIFVVLGMLL

-46 QVQINTYATGLAA
+46 QVQINTYALGLAA

-80 NQLRSLSKFGLSQVT
+80 HQLRSLSKFGLSQVT
-95 VTFEEGTNIYF
+95 VTFEDGTNIYF

-120 PAGVVKPTL
+120 PVGVVKPTL

-144 QPSSPETSLTE
+144 QPASPETSLTD
-155 VRTFFDWVVKPN
+155 VRTFFDWVVKPS

-220 SINRGTE
+220 NINRGTE
-227 TLIIQGIARTTTLDQ
+227 TLIIQGIARTTTLDE

-267 NDFRL
+267 NDSRL

-291 IGESSNTVTHRLK
+291 IGESSNAVTHRLK
-304 EKYETIKASLPKDIK
+304 DKYETIKASLPKDIK
-319 MEIAYDRT
+319 MDIAYDRT
-327 ELVDKVIGTVRS
+327 ELVDKVIGTVRG

-404 VVLVEHLMRRLGEEG
+404 VVLVEHLMSRMGEEG
-419 AEKRNRLELIYE
+419 AEKRNRLELIFE

-491 SLLLPKKMSHSE
+491 SLLLPKKMSHSD
-503 PFVVRIAV
+503 PIVVRIAV
-511 WIYKPVLKLVLRFRI
+511 WIYKPLLKLVLRFRI

-533 GVSMVAIM
+533 CVSVVAVM

-642 LIKPLIGQEYSFTQ
+642 LMKPLIGQEYSFTQ
-656 PIEQRMNEMISG
+656 PIEQRVNEMISG
-668 VRADVAVKIFGDNFE
+668 VRADVAVKIFGDDFDV
-683 ILKKKAEQVEQILK
+683 LKRKAEQVEQILK
-697 SIQGAEDVLVEPV
+697 NIQGAEDILVEPV

-733 TVLQH
+733 NVLQH

-758 LVAKFPDSLKTRPE
+758 LVAKFPDNLKTRPE
-772 AIGSLIVT
+772 AVGALIVT
-780 AASGEKIPLAG
+780 SPSGEKIPLAG

-815 QCNVRNRDIG
+815 QCNVRNRDVG
-825 SFVTEAQKQIKTKV
+825 SFVNEAQKQIKSKV
-839 NFPTSRYRVEWGGGQ
+839 SFPTSRYRVEWGGQ

-866 VIVPIS
+866 FIVPIS
-872 LLLIIF
+872 LLMIIF

-891 IVFSSVPLAC
+891 IVFTSVPLAC
-901 IGGVAALWFR
+901 IGGIAALWFR

-948 MALLQAIE
+948 MALLLAIE

-1015 IYSFFAPKKVPALE
+1015 IYSFFAPKKVPPLE

>member
-1 MIDAILRLSL
+1 MIDAILKLSL
-11 RFRIYVVLGMLA
+11 RFRIFVVLAMLA

-80 NQLRSLSKFGLSQVT
+80 SQLRSLSKFGLSQVT
-95 VTFEEGTNIYF
+95 VTFEDGTNIYF

-144 QPSSPETSLTE
+144 QPSSPETSLTD
-155 VRTFFDWVVKPN
+155 VRTFFDWVVKPS

-194 RLITY
+194 RLKTY

-220 SINRGTE
+220 NINRGTE

-256 QVSDVAVVMIG
+256 QVSDVAVVMVG
-267 NDFRL
+267 NDTRL

-304 EKYETIKASLPKDIK
+304 EKYEKIKESLPKDIK
-319 MEIAYDRT
+319 MDIAYDRT
-327 ELVDKVIGTVRS
+327 ELVDKVIGTVRG

-348 IAILFIFLGNLRAG
+348 IAILFVFLGNLRAG

-404 VVLVEHLMRRLGEEG
+404 VVLVEHLMSRMGEEG

-476 VGSLILSLTL
+476 IGSLILSLTL

-491 SLLLPKKMSHSE
+491 AILLPKKMSHSE
-503 PFVVRIAV
+503 PLLVRIAV
-511 WIYKPVLKLVLRFRI
+511 WIYKPVLKLVLKFRI
-526 AAILMVV
+526 AAIMMVV
-533 GVSMVAIM
+533 CVSLVAIM

-592 VKRVWS
+592 VKKVWS

-631 TQEELIGLVDE
+631 TQEELIGLIDG

-656 PIEQRMNEMISG
+656 PIEQRVNEMISG
-668 VRADVAVKIFGDNFE
+668 VRADVAVKIFGDDFE
-683 ILKKKAEQVEQILK
+683 VLKKKAEQVEQILK
-697 SIQGAEDVLVEPV
+697 NIQGAEDVIVEPV

-722 EQLAIHGLAAK
+722 EQLATHGLAAK

-749 ILEGEQRFP
+749 ILDGEQRFP
-758 LVAKFPDSLKTRPE
+758 LVAKFPDNLRARPE
-772 AIGSLIVT
+772 AVGALIIT
-780 AASGEKIPLAG
+780 TTSGEKIPLSG
-791 IADIQEIRGPSRI
+791 VADIQEIRGPSRI

-815 QCNVRNRDIG
+815 QCNVRNRDVG
-825 SFVTEAQKQIKTKV
+825 SFVTEAQKQIKAKV
-839 NFPTSRYRVEWGGGQ
+839 SFPSSRYRVEWGGQ

-866 VIVPIS
+866 IIVPIS
-872 LLLIIF
+872 LLMIIF

-1015 IYSFFAPKKVPALE
+1015 IYSFFAPAKVPALE

>member
-1 MIDAILRLSL
+1 MIDAILKISL
-11 RFRIYVVLGMLA
+11 RYRIFVVLGMLV

-95 VTFEEGTNIYF
+95 VTFDDGTNIYF

-111 TERINNAVL
+111 TERISNAVL

-134 GLGEVLHFMV
+134 GLGEILHFMV
-144 QPSSPETSLTE
+144 QPASPETSLTD
-155 VRTFFDWVVKPN
+155 VRTFFDWVVKPS

-211 ATNMNAGGS
+211 STNMNAGGS
-220 SINRGTE
+220 NIARGTE
-227 TLIIQGIARTTTLDQ
+227 TLIIQGIARTKTLDE

-256 QVSDVAVVMIG
+256 QVSDVAVVMVG
-267 NDFRL
+267 NDSRL

-291 IGESSNTVTHRLK
+291 IGESSNTITHRLK
-304 EKYETIKASLPKDIK
+304 DKYETIKASLPKDIK
-319 MEIAYDRT
+319 MDIAYDRT
-327 ELVDKVIGTVRS
+327 ELVDKVIGTVRG

-348 IAILFIFLGNLRAG
+348 IAVLFIFLGNLRAG

-404 VVLVEHLMRRLGEEG
+404 VVLVEHLMRRMGEEG

-503 PFVVRIAV
+503 PIVVRLAA
-511 WIYKPVLKLVLRFRI
+511 WIYKPILKLVLRFRI
-526 AAILMVV
+526 AAIMMVV
-533 GVSMVAIM
+533 GVSLVAVM

-631 TQEELIGLVDE
+631 TQEELIVLVDG

-656 PIEQRMNEMISG
+656 PIEQRVNEMISG
-668 VRADVAVKIFGDNFE
+668 VRADVAVKIFGDDFE
-683 ILKKKAEQVEQILK
+683 VLKKKAEQVEQILK
-697 SIQGAEDVLVEPV
+697 TIQGAEDILVEPV

-733 TVLQH
+733 NVLQH

-758 LVAKFPDSLKTRPE
+758 LVAKFPDNLRSRPE
-772 AIGSLIVT
+772 AVGALIVT
-780 AASGEKIPLAG
+780 SASGEKIPLAG

-815 QCNVRNRDIG
+815 QCNVRNRDVG

-839 NFPTSRYRVEWGGGQ
+839 SFPTSRYRVEWGGQ

-866 VIVPIS
+866 IIVPIS
-872 LLLIIF
+872 LLMIIF

-891 IVFSSVPLAC
+891 IVFTSVPLAC

-987 AEVQRP
+987 AEVQKP

-1015 IYSFFAPKKVPALE
+1015 IYSFFASKKVPPLE